1 MISRFSVA
9 EILAQL
15 LRGASKT
22 YGIDKIIK
30 DVFLEESDGSVS
42 LRIGKQ
48 MFIINVREIS

>member
-22 YGIDKIIK
+22 QGIDKVIK

-48 MFIINVREIS
+48 LFIINVREIS